1 MDLPED
7 PIKEAFTNVRN
18 DINFL
23 NNEISQIKLSIDELK
38 DLLTIVGKTQIK
50 QENQLNLLEN
60 TSNLEQ
66 NTLNLRQTDIQT
78 DRQINK
84 TYSVT
89 STDNTTVPQ
98 EVEGSKPP
106 NFNISI
112 GNEGASTDRQT
123 IRQTDNQ
130 TDIYPKNNKIYQK
143 NQETMD
149 SNIQEA
155 SEILNSLDS
164 IKKEIRLKIKHL
176 TPQEM
181 TVFTTIYQ
189 LEEQNQ
195 DEIDYKILSNK
206 LKLSQSSIRDYIQ
219 RMINK
224 GIPIHKNKIN
234 NKKITL
240 SISSDLKKIASLP
253 TIIRLREL

>member
-1 MDLPED
+1 M
-7 PIKEAFTNVRN
+7 KEEQVKTAFARVRQ
-18 DINFL
+18 DIDFL
-23 NNEISQIKLSIDELK
+23 GDELSTFK
-38 DLLTIVGKTQIK
+38 SDIFEIK
-50 QENQLNLLEN
+50 QILKELLDSQHASTLRHI
-60 TSNLEQ
+60 TS
-66 NTLNLRQTDIQT
+66 THP
-78 DRQINK
+78 
-84 TYSVT
+84 VT
-89 STDNTTVPQ
+89 STDTSTVPYEIQ
-98 EVEGSKPP
+98 GLRTPNLGS
-106 NFNISI
+106 SI

-123 IRQTDNQ
+123 IRQTDNH
-130 TDIYPKNNKIYQK
+130 TDIYPKNEKITMKNKK
-143 NQETMD
+143 TMD

-155 SEILNSLDS
+155 SEILNSLDG

-181 TVFTTIYQ
+181 IVFTTIYQ

-195 DEIDYKILSNK
+195 DEIDYKTLSNK

-240 SISSDLKKIASLP
+240 SISPDLKKIASLP